1 MSKTKLK
8 EIDVITVCY
17 NSLEPLKLTIENL
30 QKLQTQI
37 ILNWIVV
44 DGNSSDGSISAVK
57 NSSITNITHIVE
69 EDNGIYH
76 AMNKGLMHIT
86 SDFFILL
93 NAGDIFLETN
103 LFLYKDKVN
112 CFQSAWH
119 DIAREHASNKN
130 NYILPFLGIMPNHQ
144 GMIFPNNYKNIPY
157 RLDLKIC
164 ADLQMK
170 MYAYKNHQIVLRSE
184 FAVSSLQGGISG
196 SKISFNQYLQRIIDN
211 FHAVKSYS
219 LVFALS
225 SSLFQGIFMLR
236 RIRF

>member
-1 MSKTKLK
+1 MSKIKLK

-17 NSLEPLKLTIENL
+17 NSIDSLKLTIENL

-37 ILNWIVV
+37 TLNWIVV
-44 DGNSSDGSISAVK
+44 DGKSSDGSIAAVK
-57 NSSITNITHIVE
+57 NSSIKNITHIIE
-69 EDNGIYH
+69 EDEGIYH

-112 CFQSAWH
+112 CFKSSWH
-119 DIAREHASNKN
+119 DISRENVSNKN
-130 NYILPFLGIMPNHQ
+130 NFILPFLGIMPNHQ
-144 GMIFPNNYKNIPY
+144 GMIFPNHYKNIPY

-170 MYAYKNHQIVLRSE
+170 LHAYKNHKIVLRNE
-184 FAVSSLQGGISG
+184 FAVSCLQGGISG
-196 SKISFNQYLQRIIDN
+196 SSISFNQYLQRIIDN
-211 FHAVKSYS
+211 FYAVKSYS
-219 LVFALS
+219 LAFALS
-225 SSLFQGIFMLR
+225 SSLFQGFFMLR
-236 RIRF
+236 RIKF